1 MKTKQKKN
9 TLALIFGIILILCIS
24 VVGVL
29 ICRNTDL
36 SASADTNTD
45 SGENVNAPQFDVIDY
60 QGNKVYA
67 TYQFVKL
74 NETDCSVR
82 ITNKTLATTANIP
95 SEGIIDGKKYVV
107 TEIASNGFMSSTKL
121 KVVKLSHSIK
131 KIGNMAFANCSQLQ
145 YVDLFNVEELG
156 NSVFYKCT
164 NLETIVIPNSVKEV
178 GSYVF
183 RNNNTQIEIRATE
196 QLCLSWNNSWNANNS
211 NQDVH
216 YESKYK
222 RNMQADIVY
231 NDSARSGNLIK
242 GFMITNGTSN
252 LSDIALLDPFEP
264 NQENNIIIP
273 SAYQYTDG
281 ECYPILAI
289 ARHAFENSSF
299 DNLIIEYSTTEL
311 SIGFNAFEFTTSES
325 GTEMNVIINRPI
337 TFIDIEEEEVS
348 DNIFVGSALE
358 NIILPENCDIASNMF
373 TGCENLKNVL
383 FETPQYYGVNE
394 VDKLLEKLGNLL
406 NSSNGIVNITEKT
419 ESIGES
425 AFDSATAIKELH
437 LSSKIKNVGATI
449 LENWDKGN
457 QKVVLHNE
465 TPIKLKINDVPE
477 NEGWHS
483 QWNSNF
489 NNIKYDYYDI
499 KFDTG
504 EFQNNISDMHVES
517 GKPIGELP
525 NFDAGQYK
533 ELRGWYLDSELITEE
548 TIYNFETDIVVS
560 AKVSEFC
567 NIVFDTNNGT
577 GIKHEMKHFL
587 EDEMPTIDTPRAEH
601 RSFIGYYDDDKGEG
615 NLYFDSKMNSVRE
628 IIAGEIKLYAIYK
641 PIMYTIYYDLRGFSD
656 YSDFQFSATNDT
668 RNKLSITYF
677 ETVTLYDAYSEDFV
691 FAGWYLNGKRVD
703 ILKEI
708 DRNIT
713 LTAKWRGLYV
723 NPAPNGT
730 LNDDSPTVVFGFSRI
745 IMGATYRINIGPN
758 VKELYILAN
767 VRKPV
772 DITMS
777 IVVMDKIVGPSGFV
791 LSKRTSNLKLTIR
804 NINIKAVS
812 GSHAIVMDSE
822 KSLLLYSYDSSIT
835 GSDTLSPKYD
845 TLTTQQGSSAIY
857 CKNLVL
863 YTSVTLR
870 GGSNATMSGKPFVG
884 GVAVSLISGGKIYL
898 QSDGIKIIGGDC
910 VSPMGYAGCAVY
922 SKGQYEIVYRE
933 HYSVQIDYGAGTK
946 PNLITNPPY
955 VGY

>member
-45 SGENVNAPQFDVIDY
+45 SGENVNVPQFDVIDY

-82 ITNKTLATTANIP
+82 ITNKALATTANIP

-131 KIGNMAFANCSQLQ
+131 KICNMAFANCSQLQ

-178 GSYVF
+178 GSFVF

-264 NQENNIIIP
+264 DQENNIIIP
-273 SAYQYTDG
+273 SAYQYIDG
-281 ECYPILAI
+281 EYYPILAI

-337 TFIDIEEEEVS
+337 TFRDIEEEGEGEGKVS

-373 TGCENLKNVL
+373 TGCENLKNVF
-383 FETPQYYGVNE
+383 FETPQNYDVNE

-437 LSSKIKNVGATI
+437 LSSKIKNVGATV
-449 LENWDKGN
+449 LDNWDRDS
-457 QKVVLHNE
+457 QKVFLHNE
-465 TPIKLKINDVPE
+465 SPIKYKTDDDP
-477 NEGWHS
+477 EGWHT
-483 QWNSNF
+483 QWNSSF
-489 NNIKYDYYDI
+489 KVKCDYYDI
-499 KFDTG
+499 EFETGFDQIDMQNKHVKSG
-504 EFQNNISDMHVES
+504 E
-517 GKPIGELP
+517 PIGLLP
-525 NFDAGQYK
+525 SDFGQYK
-533 ELRGWYLDSELITEE
+533 EFDGWYFDGELITEE
-548 TIYNFETDIVVS
+548 TIFNFEKNIVVS
-560 AKVSEFC
+560 AKVREFC
-567 NIVFDTNNGT
+567 IIVFDTNNGT
-577 GIKHEMKHFL
+577 GKKHTVKRYL
-587 EDEMPTIDTPRAEH
+587 EDEMPTPSLPSLEH
-601 RSFIGYYDDDKGEG
+601 YTFLGYYDKNDKTGKCYYDNKLINIQE
-615 NLYFDSKMNSVRE
+615 FDKE
-628 IIAGEIKLYAIYK
+628 EELTLYAIYEPTNYNINYNLNDSTYLPATNNSNNRK
-641 PIMYTIYYDLRGFSD
+641 TITYYD
-656 YSDFQFSATNDT
+656 
-668 RNKLSITYF
+668 
-677 ETVTLYDAYSEDFV
+677 TVTLYAPSREHFEFD
-691 FAGWYLNGKRVD
+691 GWLLNGMKVTT
-703 ILKEI
+703 LEEI
-708 DRNIT
+708 DSDIT
-713 LTAKWRGLYV
+713 LTARWIGIGDVPTPNTTNYYDSPYV
-723 NPAPNGT
+723 N
-730 LNDDSPTVVFGFSRI
+730 LVFTRI
-745 IMGATYRINIGPN
+745 ITNATYSINIGPN
-758 VKELYILAN
+758 VKELFIYAN
-767 VRKPV
+767 FRKSA

-777 IVVMDKIVGPSGFV
+777 IVVTDKIVGQSGLTV
-791 LSKRTSNLKLTIR
+791 SKRTSDLKLTIH

-812 GSHAIVMDSE
+812 GNHAIVMDSAY
-822 KSLLLYSYDSSIT
+822 SLLLYSYNSSIT
-835 GSDTLSPKYD
+835 GSDTLTPKND
-845 TLTTQQGSSAIY
+845 TLTTKQSSSAIY
-857 CKNLVL
+857 CKYLVL

-870 GGSNATMSGKPFVG
+870 GGSNISISPLPYIG
-884 GVAVSLISGGKIYL
+884 GVAVSLIEGGYIIL
-898 QSDGIKIIGGDC
+898 QSDNISIIGGNC
-910 VSPMGYAGCAVY
+910 QSPTGYAGYAVY
-922 SKGQYEIVYRE
+922 AKNKN
-933 HYSVQIDYGAGTK
+933 YSIK
-946 PNLITNPPY
+946 NLNSYANVVISRGSTGSQTTHTPY
-955 VGY
+955 IGY